1 MERIKAAGREGL
13 EGSGTESWRLM
24 LTAYYSLIT
33 EERVACQQTS
43 R

>member
-1 MERIKAAGREGL
+1 MERIKAARREGL
-13 EGSGTESWRLM
+13 GVSGTESWRLM

>member
-1 MERIKAAGREGL
+1 MERIKAPRREGL
-13 EGSGTESWRLM
+13 GVSGTEGWRLM